1 MNKLDRRE
9 WCIVFEFILACFF
22 ILMAIV
28 DWLIGGGTRV
38 YDFVELSFLAFIMS
52 RVL

>member
-9 WCIVFEFILACFF
+9 WFIIFEFILACFF
-22 ILMAIV
+22 ILMALV
-28 DWLIGGGTRV
+28 DWLIGGGAHTF
-38 YDFVELSFLAFIMS
+38 DFVELSFLAFIMS

>member
-9 WCIVFEFILACFF
+9 WFIVFEFILACFF
-22 ILMAIV
+22 ILMALV

-38 YDFVELSFLAFIMS
+38 YDFFELSFLALILS